1 MSCPVSERKNS
12 PKIPT
17 GKVVYVIG
25 PRRFQNEAIASCLA
39 REAKAKCF
47 IEENINHIPPAEDP
61 SLCAQPRLVLWDCLG
76 KDLDA
81 ILGEYS
87 FYLSQNHSVD
97 HVVIFNVSKDQGIEQ
112 KCVLEGIRGFFYEQ
126 DTKEIFLKGIHAVVD
141 GELWASREVMTRCIL
156 ESKDQESLSSDDGPI
171 LTQRQIEILAQVAVG
186 ATNDEIAEK
195 LCISPH
201 TVKTHLYN
209 TFKKIDVTNRLQ
221 AALWAAKHL

>member
-1 MSCPVSERKNS
+1 MSCPISEKQDS
-12 PKIPT
+12 PEIPT

-39 REAKAKCF
+39 REVQTKCF
-47 IEENINHIPPAEDP
+47 IEEHITHIPPAED
-61 SLCAQPRLVLWDCLG
+61 STHCAQPRLVLWDCLG
-76 KDLDA
+76 KDLDT
-81 ILGEYS
+81 ILGDYRS
-87 FYLSQNHSVD
+87 YLSQNHSID
-97 HVVIFNVSKDQGIEQ
+97 RVVIFNVPKDQGIEQ

-126 DTKEIFLKGIHAVVD
+126 DTKEIFFKGIHAVVD

-156 ESKDQESLSSDDGPI
+156 ESKEHERSSGDDGPI
-171 LTQRQIEILAQVAVG
+171 LTQRQTEILALVAVG

-195 LCISPH
+195 LCISLH

-209 TFKKIDVTNRLQ
+209 TFKKIRVTNRLQ